1 MELSELTAYA
11 AQKYHMQ
18 EQHKWADFPGFS
30 VLCHPQTGKWV
41 ALLMRQWDTDTGTEI
56 QRCDLKCGGSIGFL
70 RRPYITSPIRMH
82 GKNWIGVCFDDR
94 TEPQIVFRLLDQAV
108 ASETPHGF
116 TVVLDSLR
124 SSHKGSYE
132 DTALP
137 FADRAGTSKMQPS
150 RERRYEDTALLS
162 ADSVR
167 SSKMQQ
173 SGERY
178 YQDTALPFAGSSR
191 FSETKLPGTGRETQ
205 PPERLREMRRL
216 YEYGRESS
224 EARARNFYRQAVFME
239 DYEDDCPWSGGDF
252 VRYFPTYHDLTL
264 KQLRGYFTWRTGVR
278 KGTFKP
284 IAASAAYIYI
294 YELLNGVGADS
305 PENVLKKLRDFE
317 VGYLDSGI
325 GDQRIRGNLHR
336 WMLEYAVINDL
347 SPDLVRESA
356 DTEIMARDAA
366 IAVLRR
372 PENYS
377 DEEVFSALCELGGKK
392 IGESPVMKDDPA
404 RGRHLFSEAW
414 RFAARPE
421 QENDQFALC
430 FGERKTRR
438 WYPLSNAVYYEQKQA
453 EDKEYILNESRSFQ
467 CKDGIWTMSAYES
480 LSYDK
485 KRLPGFLHETDA
497 RLRRY
502 LKTGRYLKEK
512 PENAWAIPYI
522 DAAIEED
529 KKAVLEASR
538 PKITID
544 LSGLDQIR
552 RDALVTQES
561 LLTEEE
567 IGEAAFSLQEFGAAR
582 EVITPAAGKEND
594 KLAASSAE
602 KAGKSIWESSGHT
615 AENGYELTD
624 MSASTSAENGYELT
638 DMTAPTTVE
647 NNYQQTDKTLFSAP
661 EDDMIDIPLDNI
673 QIQILRALLDGRDPS
688 EFIRENHRMPSVE
701 ADAINEAFYDEI
713 GDTVLF
719 CEGDQLI
726 LVEDY
731 IEDVMRAVP
740 RTL

>member
-56 QRCDLKCGGSIGFL
+56 QRCDLKCGGSIGLL
-70 RRPYITSPIRMH
+70 RRPYLTAPIRMQ
-82 GKNWIGVCFDDR
+82 GKNWVGVCFDDR
-94 TEPQIVFRLLDQAV
+94 TEPQIVYRLLDQAV

-132 DTALP
+132 
-137 FADRAGTSKMQPS
+137 
-150 RERRYEDTALLS
+150 
-162 ADSVR
+162 
-167 SSKMQQ
+167 
-173 SGERY
+173 
-178 YQDTALPFAGSSR
+178 DTALPFAGSSR

-224 EARARNFYRQAVFME
+224 EARVKNFYRQAAFME

-264 KQLRGYFTWRTGVR
+264 KQLRGYFTWRTEVR

-305 PENVLKKLRDFE
+305 PEDVLKKLRDFE
-317 VGYLDSGI
+317 AGYLDSGI

-336 WMLEYAVINDL
+336 WMLEYAVVNDL
-347 SPDLVRESA
+347 SPDFVRESA
-356 DTEIMARDAA
+356 DTETMARDAA

-372 PENYS
+372 PENCS
-377 DEEVFSALCELGGKK
+377 DEEVFSALCEFGGKK
-392 IGESPVMKDDPA
+392 VGESPVMKDDPA

-421 QENDQFALC
+421 QENDPFALC

-438 WYPLSNAVYYEQKQA
+438 WYPLSNAVYYEQKRPA
-453 EDKEYILNESRSFQ
+453 DREYVLNESRSFQ
-467 CKDGIWTMSAYES
+467 CKGGIWTMSAFET

-529 KKAVLEASR
+529 KKVVLEASR

-567 IGEAAFSLQEFGAAR
+567 IGEAAFSFSEFEAAR
-582 EVITPAAGKEND
+582 EVI
-594 KLAASSAE
+594 ASA
-602 KAGKSIWESSGHT
+602 
-615 AENGYELTD
+615 AENGYELTGKT
-624 MSASTSAENGYELT
+624 AFPAAENGYELT
-638 DMTAPTTVE
+638 NQIEVPAAE
-647 NNYQQTDKTLFSAP
+647 NDYQQTDKTLFPAP

-673 QIQILRALLDGRDPS
+673 QIQILRALLDGLDPS
-688 EFIRENHRMPSVE
+688 EIIRENHRMPSVE

-740 RTL
+740 GTL